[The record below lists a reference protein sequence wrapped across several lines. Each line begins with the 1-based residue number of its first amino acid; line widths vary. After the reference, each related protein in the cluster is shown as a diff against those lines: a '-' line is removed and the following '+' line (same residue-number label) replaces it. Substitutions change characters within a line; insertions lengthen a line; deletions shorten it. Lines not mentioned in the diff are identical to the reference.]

1 MAGRPADGGE
11 RLRIV
16 TGLTLKGIMPAC
28 GAHEGAK
35 EHQAIGDTGD
45 LWKKLGDLKSVELGW
60 DGSEGTANLGRG
72 IRLGVDEIHL
82 GRAAVEMKVDYSLV
96 GRTNPSG
103 GLGAKKVGQVET
115 TYAECPD
122 TQETTSVEPEASS
135 ESDHE
140 RTSPTS

>member
-1 MAGRPADGGE
+1 
-11 RLRIV
+11 
-16 TGLTLKGIMPAC
+16 MPAG

-35 EHQAIGDTGD
+35 EHQAIGDTGY

-82 GRAAVEMKVDYSLV
+82 RRTAVEMKVDNRLV
-96 GRTNPSG
+96 GRTDPG
-103 GLGAKKVGQVET
+103 AGLGAKKVGQVET

-122 TQETTSVEPEASS
+122 TQETTSVEPDVSC

-140 RTSPTS
+140 RISPTS